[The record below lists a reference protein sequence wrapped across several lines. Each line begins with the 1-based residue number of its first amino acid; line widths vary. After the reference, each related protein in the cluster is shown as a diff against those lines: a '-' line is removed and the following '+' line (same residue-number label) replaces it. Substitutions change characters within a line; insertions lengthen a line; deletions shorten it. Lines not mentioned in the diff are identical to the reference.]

1 MPILNNSISADDLK
15 LELKNTF
22 GFLNFRQGQIEIIQ
36 KILGNEN
43 ILAVMPTGA
52 GKSLCYQLPAIISKL
67 PTIVV
72 SPLVSLIDDQ
82 AKGLKE
88 NGIKVAIIH
97 SGQEYNVNVKNWKSF
112 ASGDSKILY
121 LSPERLMQDRM
132 ITTLKKYSIGAF
144 VIDEA
149 HCISRWG
156 AAFRPDYEALSKL
169 KDFFPDAN
177 IAAFTATADKQTRHD
192 ISDKLGI
199 EKSNIILRGF
209 DRPNLFF

>member
-1 MPILNNSISADDLK
+1 MNKSFSTNDLK

-22 GFLNFRQGQIEIIQ
+22 GYLEFRQGQLEIIQ
-36 KILGNEN
+36 KILANEN

-88 NGIKVAIIH
+88 NGVEVAIIH
-97 SGQEYNVNVKNWKSF
+97 SGQTYDVNVKNWKLF
-112 ASGDSKILY
+112 ASGTLKILY

-132 ITTLKKYSIGAF
+132 LMALKKPRAIL
-144 VIDEA
+144 VT
-149 HCISRWG
+149 
-156 AAFRPDYEALSKL
+156 LSKS
-169 KDFFPDAN
+169 F
-177 IAAFTATADKQTRHD
+177 
-192 ISDKLGI
+192 
-199 EKSNIILRGF
+199 
-209 DRPNLFF
+209 